1 MYEIWL
7 VLNIVW
13 ELALDVWPWLV
24 AVATLW
30 LVLVAAAARMR
41 GVPAVAGL
49 APAVGVG
56 ALVAALAVF
65 LVPAM
70 VKSSVSEV
78 AYWVDWANLAA
89 IAGGLGAV
97 AVAFAWP
104 LLHLRAGRRVATG
117 T

>member
-13 ELALDVWPWLV
+13 ELALDAWPWLL
-24 AVATLW
+24 AVAALW
-30 LVLVAAAARMR
+30 LVLVAAAARTR
-41 GVPAVAGL
+41 GVPAAAGL
-49 APAVGVG
+49 VPAIGVGV
-56 ALVAALAVF
+56 LVAALAVF
-65 LVPAM
+65 VVPGM
-70 VKSSVSEV
+70 VRSSLSEL

-104 LLHLRAGRRVATG
+104 LLHLRAGRRDAAAP
-117 T
+117 